1 MKKYSITVSKRGVRK
16 GADHAL
22 QPSDLEARGP
32 WISFH
37 YSFTEVSGTGAT
49 ARVRSKRASYENG
62 RLRSESFEAELDPD
76 HAERV
81 LFEAQRRFSEQVAL
95 FVRSLFGFP
104 ALPRRSRS
112 EWD

>member
-1 MKKYSITVSKRGVRK
+1 MKKYPITVSKRAVRK

-22 QPSDLEARGP
+22 QPSDPEARGP

-37 YSFTEVSGTGAT
+37 YSCTEISATGTT
-49 ARVRSKRASYENG
+49 ARVRSKRASCENG
-62 RLRSESFEAELDPD
+62 RLRSESFEGELDRD

-81 LFEAQRRFSEQVAL
+81 LFEAQRRFSEQAAL